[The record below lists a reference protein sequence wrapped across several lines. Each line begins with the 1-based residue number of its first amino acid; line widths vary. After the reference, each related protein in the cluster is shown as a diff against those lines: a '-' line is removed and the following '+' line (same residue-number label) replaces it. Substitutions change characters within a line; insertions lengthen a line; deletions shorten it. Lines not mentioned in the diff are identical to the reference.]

1 MPVVSSLRIR
11 LIALILAWT
20 LGILTLLAVVTAGI
34 AVVTL
39 TGQTGRDLVVRLAEG
54 RQVAGYGRLTIS
66 GLEGNLFD
74 RLTARRITLSDEEGV
89 WLELEEAVFEWTPA
103 ALLAN
108 TLDIAELSV
117 QRASVLRRPV
127 REEQAP
133 GGGGLPDLAVN
144 LERFEINALSLAEGV
159 AGGAAT
165 ISVLGRAAGQG
176 AQWNAQLDADRIDAP
191 GDRVSVSLVTDSD
204 ITLRADI
211 DAAPGGPLANL
222 LQAAEQGATARL
234 NVDGTPQAGGG
245 DLVLFIGD
253 SRAGTSTLEW
263 AGGTLTTTGEVS
275 ARAWENFAQ
284 IDTLVGG
291 GMEFAIVIPL
301 GEAGITAP
309 QLDAVSGEIRAPRL
323 SLTAA
328 RQAEGIAIQVREAAG
343 LVNALLP
350 ETIRFESLAA
360 DGILIPASEDS
371 PLAFEGR
378 VGAQGITLPTG
389 NIGRASGPVRAEGPL
404 GMIRVVSSLQT
415 AGSTM
420 EPEIVQT
427 LAGPQPVLQSELVWD
442 NEQRQLEIVSA
453 QLSGAGNLAVSGR
466 GRVDTRAERIALSL
480 RYEGLAVERLTEQ
493 LSGRASGTAE
503 LSLGFDGTGRFAASG
518 RAQGLGRELGNRIGG
533 EARFNARGERRAD
546 GALALEMVEIEA
558 PNLVAEAQG
567 NSDAQGWDVAGQA
580 AWSGGAPLAAMVL
593 EGTAS
598 LAFEARN
605 RDETLRIRADMTAPR
620 AGAGPVVVED
630 ARLRLEG
637 EGPPD
642 AFDGAWRLTGATG
655 TGPVDI
661 GGRAS
666 RYGERADLTG
676 IEGRFGGFNFTGGLQ
691 AEGSRVGGAL
701 RAVPVNG
708 FGSAE
713 IGFRLADGNVTA
725 RIRAEDMVG
734 EDLTYLDRLAFD
746 AAGPVDDIAFTL
758 EAEGAYGARA
768 LVSMDGHL
776 RSADA
781 ATALGFSLIG
791 RYGGVRIATREPADI
806 RFGPDDMLARLSL
819 GLNRGT
825 LEAQLDANDGG
836 MEIRLDAAGI
846 PAMLASYP
854 SGREPVSGSLSGEAN
869 LSRTAGAWTGNV
881 RLEAENIS
889 PPESQLPEG
898 GEIAITGT
906 LAMMLDETGAQ
917 LEARA
922 RGSDLQATA
931 SVQLLSGPVTGADS
945 LMSPETGLRGRA
957 DITGEIGTLA
967 AFRLAEGQSLSGTG
981 RLEAL
986 LGGSVGS
993 PDLDGRLDL
1002 ENGRFDDPAIG
1013 ISVRELRLDARFAE
1027 DGLEIDSLRAQSADG
1042 GELTGDGS
1050 FSLAGARLEGRAA
1063 LRFSDFLIIE
1073 RPDLTVVGGGNV
1085 TFAVSEN
1092 RIEIG
1097 GETRVSRA
1105 EVRPPEASR
1114 PSIALVEV
1122 THINAAG
1129 ARSDMA
1135 PIRQGPQVVL
1145 DYRIRAPGRI
1155 FVRGPQFDSEWSM
1168 DVTARGPAN
1177 AVQLRGRATLLR
1189 GRADLLGRPFEMRS
1203 GSVVFSGDPMDA
1215 AINLVAARQAREIT
1229 AEIRVGGIVSA
1240 PEITL
1245 ASTPS
1250 LPQDEIA
1257 SRLLFDQG
1265 AGQLTGVQAAQLAGA
1280 VASMSSGGGFDPF
1293 GALRSGLG
1301 LDQLSVSSSR
1311 TGETVV
1317 AGGRYLTEDVY
1328 LEVET
1333 GGGSASATTRI
1344 EWALTQNLTLLSRI
1358 APDGDTGVALTWRRE
1373 YD

>member
-1 MPVVSSLRIR
+1 MSAVSSSRIR

-20 LGILTLLAVVTAGI
+20 FGILTLLTVVTAGI

-39 TGQTGRDLVVRLAEG
+39 TGQTGRDLVVRLADG
-54 RQVAGYGRLTIS
+54 RQVAGYGRLSIS

-103 ALLAN
+103 SLLAN

-117 QRASVLRRPV
+117 QRANILRLPARG
-127 REEQAP
+127 EQAP

-144 LERFEINALSLAEGV
+144 LARFEINALSLAEGV
-159 AGGAAT
+159 AGDAAV
-165 ISVLGRAAGQG
+165 ISVLGRARGQG
-176 AQWNAQLDADRIDAP
+176 VQWNAQLDADRIDAP
-191 GDRVSVSLVTDSD
+191 GDRVSLSLVTDGD
-204 ITLRADI
+204 ISLRADI
-211 DAAPGGPLANL
+211 DAAPGGPLAAL
-222 LQAAEQGATARL
+222 LQAPEQGATARL
-234 NVDGTPQAGGG
+234 SAEGTPQAGGG
-245 DLVLFIGD
+245 DLVFFIGD
-253 SRAGTSTLEW
+253 ARAGASTLSW
-263 AGGTLTTTGEVS
+263 SGAMLSAQGQLN
-275 ARAWENFAQ
+275 ARAWENFEP
-284 IDTLVGG
+284 IDTLIGG
-291 GMEFAIVIPL
+291 ALEFALQLPL
-301 GEAGITAP
+301 GEAGVTAP
-309 QLDAVSGEIRAPRL
+309 QLDAVSGEVRAPRL

-328 RQAEGIAIQVREAAG
+328 RRADGIAVQVREAAG

-350 ETIRFESLAA
+350 ETMQFASLAA
-360 DGILIPASEDS
+360 DGILIPASEGS
-371 PLAFEGR
+371 PLVFEGR
-378 VGAQGITLPTG
+378 IGAEGITLPIG
-389 NIGRASGPVRAEGPL
+389 NIARATGPVRVEGPL
-404 GMIRVVSSLQT
+404 DMIRVDASLQT
-415 AGSTM
+415 RSSAL
-420 EPEIVQT
+420 EPDILQT
-427 LAGPQPVLQSELVWD
+427 LAGAEPSLEAGLVWD
-442 NEQRQLEIVSA
+442 SEQRELEIVSA
-453 QLSGAGNLAVSGR
+453 RLEGASALVLTAS
-466 GRVDTRAERIALSL
+466 GRVDTARERIALSL
-480 RYEGLAVERLTEQ
+480 RYDGLAIERLTEQ
-493 LSGRASGTAE
+493 LSGRASGTAD
-503 LSLGFDGTGRFAASG
+503 LALGFDGTGQFSASG
-518 RAQGLGRELGNRIGG
+518 RAQSLGRELGTRIGG
-533 EARFNARGERRAD
+533 EARFSARGERRAD
-546 GALALEMVEIEA
+546 GAIALEALDVEA

-567 NSDAQGWDVAGQA
+567 STDEQGWDIAGQA

-598 LAFEARN
+598 LAFEARDRN
-605 RDETLRIRADMTAPR
+605 DTLRIRADMTAPR
-620 AGAGPVVVED
+620 AGAGPVVVEN

-666 RYGERADLTG
+666 REGERADLSG

-701 RAVPVNG
+701 RAMPVNG
-708 FGSAE
+708 FGSAA
-713 IGFRLADGNVTA
+713 IAFRLADGHLSA

-734 EDLTYLDRLAFD
+734 ENLTYLDRLEFD
-746 AAGPVDDIAFTL
+746 AEGPVDDIGFTL

-768 LVSMDGHL
+768 LVSVNGRVASGEDG
-776 RSADA
+776 
-781 ATALGFSLIG
+781 TALGFSLIG
-791 RYGGVRIATREPADI
+791 RYGGVRIATREAADF
-806 RFGPDDMLARLSL
+806 RFGPDGTRARLSL

-825 LEAQLDANDGG
+825 LDARVDTSNDNIEVALEAAN
-836 MEIRLDAAGI
+836 I
-846 PAMLASYP
+846 PAALASYP
-854 SGREPVSGSLSGEAN
+854 SGREPVGGTVSGN
-869 LSRTAGAWTGNV
+869 LALTQADGAWTGTM
-881 RLEAENIS
+881 RLEAEGIS
-889 PPESQLPEG
+889 PPESQRPDG
-898 GEIAITGT
+898 ADITLNGT
-906 LAMMLDETGAQ
+906 LTMILNEAGAQ

-931 SVQLLSGPVTGADS
+931 SIQLLSGPVTSPDRLTA
-945 LMSPETGLRGRA
+945 PETGLAGAARV
-957 DITGEIGTLA
+957 TGEIGTLA
-967 AFRLAEGQSLSGTG
+967 AFRLAEGQSLSGTA
-981 RLEAL
+981 RLEAV
-986 LGGSVGS
+986 LGGSVGA
-993 PDLDGRLDL
+993 PDLDGTLVL
-1002 ENGRFDDPAIG
+1002 EDGRFDDPAIG
-1013 ISVRELRLDARFAE
+1013 ISVQNLRLDARFAE
-1027 DGLEIDSLRAQSADG
+1027 DGLEIDSLRAQSAEG
-1042 GELTGDGS
+1042 GELTGNGS
-1050 FSLAGARLEGRAA
+1050 FSLAGARLQGEAA
-1063 LRFSDFLIIE
+1063 LRFTDFLIIE

-1085 TFAVSEN
+1085 DIGVGDN
-1092 RIEIG
+1092 RIEIS
-1097 GETRVSRA
+1097 GETRIARA

-1114 PSIALVEV
+1114 PSIPLVEV
-1122 THINAAG
+1122 VHVNAAG
-1129 ARSDMA
+1129 ARDDFA
-1135 PIRQGPQVVL
+1135 DLRRGPDIVL
-1145 DYRIRAPGRI
+1145 DYRVRAPGRI

-1168 DVTARGPAN
+1168 DVTARGPTN
-1177 AVQLRGRATLLR
+1177 AISLRGRATLLR

-1203 GSVVFSGDPMDA
+1203 GSVVFAGDPMNA
-1215 AINLVAARQAREIT
+1215 AINLVAARQARDIT
-1229 AEIRVGGIVSA
+1229 AEIRVGGVVSA

-1257 SRLLFDQG
+1257 ARLLFDQG
-1265 AGQLTGVQAAQLAGA
+1265 AGQLSGVQAAQLAGA